1 MGRLL
6 VEPIIGAAVDRL
18 PRPVDSSAIDPK
30 HQISDGVGVRISAT
44 PADRFTV
51 RGAHPDHA
59 LLSPQLTDP
68 KSVAHV
74 GRPVA
79 TVRIELAP
87 CTGLNC
93 DGVGHVVC
101 FVPCILQG
109 QRRIRSPAVYSTS
122 AVTLRTGW
130 IGSHRKAS
138 RRMAII
144 ALSMVGL
151 LAVRLSALFMQPSYR
166 PKASPQPLKGQFP
179 HCHTLVAVSG
189 VMWEGGGGHVNLMR
203 ATMAATPA
211 GPNHIQRMIPSRR

>member
-1 MGRLL
+1 MGQM
-6 VEPIIGAAVDRL
+6 VDTL
-18 PRPVDSSAIDPK
+18 ATE
-30 HQISDGVGVRISAT
+30 HQISDGVGVSVAAA
-44 PADRFTV
+44 PLDRVTV

-68 KSVAHV
+68 KGVAHI

-79 TVRIELAP
+79 PVRVKLAP
-87 CTGLNC
+87 CCGLNC

-122 AVTLRTGW
+122 AVTLRTGR

-138 RRMAII
+138 SRTAMS

-166 PKASPQPLKGQFP
+166 PKASPQPLEGQFP
-179 HCHTLVAVSG
+179 HCHPLMAVSG
-189 VMWEGGGGHVNLMR
+189 VMWEGGGGH
-203 ATMAATPA
+203 
-211 GPNHIQRMIPSRR
+211 Q